1 MNGAGGNDPRATTTP
16 DARFFD
22 VPLEAWQAVTHLNL
36 LGTILPSQV
45 FARPMAERKEGVV
58 LNVSSVNASRPL
70 TRIAAYSASK
80 AGISNFTQW
89 LAVHLAQ
96 EYAPAIR
103 VNAVMPGFFLTEQNR
118 FLLTDRATGAL
129 TARGQKIL
137 DHTPMARFG
146 VPDDLTGAVPVAA
159 VAGRAVRDRHR
170 RPGRRRVHRL
180 FGRVTMTG
188 RGGKGLKLDE
198 AAVRAL
204 CAQEVARWSLRG
216 KRVLAIVP
224 DNTRTAP
231 IDLMFRVLH
240 EEARAAG
247 RGGLRRADRAGHA
260 PAHARRGH
268 QPAAGADAAGSGRQV
283 RADAHLQP
291 PLERSGG
298 AGLDRRPS
306 RKTRSPRSR
315 AGACA
320 SAWTSRSTA
329 WR

>member
-1 MNGAGGNDPRATTTP
+1 MVDKSLMTGAVNSLEDVRALYDFAGRTAVVTGGTGVLGAAMARALAGCNANVVLVGRKVERAQALIGSFAGSGRHLAIAADVLDRPALEEARRRVVAEHGQVDILVNGAGGNDPRATTTP

-45 FARPMAERKEGVV
+45 FARPMAERKQGVV

-146 VPDDLTGAVPVAA
+146 VPDDLTGAV
-159 VAGRAVRDRHR
+159 
-170 RPGRRRVHRL
+170 L
-180 FGRVTMTG
+180 W
-188 RGGKGLKLDE
+188 LL
-198 AAVRAL
+198 
-204 CAQEVARWSLRG
+204 S
-216 KRVLAIVP
+216 
-224 DNTRTAP
+224 
-231 IDLMFRVLH
+231 
-240 EEARAAG
+240 
-247 RGGLRRADRAGHA
+247 
-260 PAHARRGH
+260 
-268 QPAAGADAAGSGRQV
+268 PAARFVTGIVVPVDGGFTAYSGV
-283 RADAHLQP
+283 
-291 PLERSGG
+291 
-298 AGLDRRPS
+298 
-306 RKTRSPRSR
+306 
-315 AGACA
+315 
-320 SAWTSRSTA
+320 
-329 WR
+329 